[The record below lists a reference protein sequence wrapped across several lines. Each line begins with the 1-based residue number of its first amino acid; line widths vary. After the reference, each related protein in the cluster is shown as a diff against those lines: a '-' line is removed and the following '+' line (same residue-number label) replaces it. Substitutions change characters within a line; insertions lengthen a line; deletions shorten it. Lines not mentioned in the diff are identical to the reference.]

1 MRFPVITATLEKVM
15 RRSAFHAIVVML
27 LTFAPSLPRQAAAQI
42 MVMAASPD
50 ASAGATKGAPGF
62 QVPVD
67 EALQAAFADF
77 ERHAG
82 RKAWE
87 KAFTA
92 LSELPPDKRTGMLE
106 DGNGYLISA
115 KERIWNAL
123 VSLPPD
129 GREAYRIF
137 FEPRA
142 EKLFATLSDKPKQGP
157 GEALKVLE
165 ELFDQYFL
173 TSAGDNAADLLGD
186 ARFEQGQF
194 DEAARCWTAI
204 LDHHPNTDLSE
215 ARLQVKRALALAQ
228 SGRQSEFDALRRQV
242 SQRYATQKVA
252 LGGRDVNPAEFLE
265 AIKPVGGPADLER
278 TTTTPPGAPPKVVG
292 PEWQVQF
299 VSDRGNRQLTSA
311 VSSNPWY
318 RSGMETYVPVWAA
331 DGERV
336 YCNWFGLCFAV
347 DIATGKLLWRTEK
360 FTQMYERFS
369 NIQQYALDYDSFTI
383 AAAEGVV
390 LAVTVPADQL
400 NNWQPQ
406 NRLIAYDAKTGAQK
420 WKSADLSGLQNT
432 SFTGNPVINGH
443 AALVV
448 THEQGQTELTLRQ
461 INLSDGREIWSQKLG
476 TAEGRTNRFRG
487 NMTLRAPA
495 LLKRGDR
502 LFVLVNSGA
511 MVEFNLKTKAVA
523 SIFRFDKPP
532 GGQGEEYF
540 YYYAPLD
547 ETTLLHSRGALFE
560 QDGRLYFKESGGTA
574 MYAVDPAARKQVWKR
589 PIKDSAQLVAVDAS
603 NCYLLSRELECIDRK
618 TQELKWAVM
627 LPVVGGGLSVVPA
640 EEGILV
646 FTSRGV
652 FEIAKDNGDV
662 TRIFRGEDLS
672 SIGGSLRV
680 VGGRAVCVSNR
691 SITAYPLQ
699 APQGEARGAGASQ

>member
-1 MRFPVITATLEKVM
+1 MRYRAITASVETVLEHTTIGVF
-15 RRSAFHAIVVML
+15 AVVFL
-27 LTFAPSLPRQAAAQI
+27 ALAAPLHRQARAQV
-42 MVMAASPD
+42 MVMPASVD
-50 ASAGATKGAPGF
+50 ESTEESQGAPGF

-67 EALQAAFADF
+67 EALQAAFTDF

-92 LSELPPDKRTGMLE
+92 LSELPADKRTGMLE
-106 DGNGYLISA
+106 DGNGYLIA
-115 KERIWNAL
+115 ARERIWNAL

-142 EKLFATLSDKPKQGP
+142 EKLFATLPERQKQGP
-157 GEALKVLE
+157 GEALKVIE
-165 ELFDQYFL
+165 ELYDQYFL
-173 TSAGDNAADLLGD
+173 TSVGDNAADLLGD

-194 DEAARCWTAI
+194 EEAARCWTAI

-215 ARLQVKRALALAQ
+215 ARLQVKRALALAL
-228 SGRQSEFDALRRQV
+228 SGRQTEFDALRRQV
-242 SQRYATQKVA
+242 SQRYATQKVS
-252 LGGRDVNPAEFLE
+252 LGGREVNPAEFL
-265 AIKPVGGPADLER
+265 AGVRPAGGATVSADVA
-278 TTTTPPGAPPKVVG
+278 TVPPGAPPKLVE
-292 PEWQVQF
+292 PEWQLQF

-318 RSGMETYVPVWAA
+318 RTGMETYVPVWAT

-347 DIATGKLLWRTEK
+347 DLASGKLLWRTEK
-360 FTQMYERFS
+360 FTQMYERFA
-369 NIQQYALDYDSFTI
+369 NIQQYSLNYDSFTI

-390 LAVTVPADQL
+390 LAVSVPADQL

-406 NRLIAYDAKTGAQK
+406 NRLIAYDAKTGAER
-420 WKSADLSGLQNT
+420 WKSADMPGLQ
-432 SFTGNPVINGH
+432 SAGFTGSPVISGST
-443 AALVV
+443 ALAV

-461 INLSDGREIWSQKLG
+461 INLADGKELWSQKLG
-476 TAEGRTNRFRG
+476 TAEGQTNRWRG
-487 NMTLRAPA
+487 TTMLKPPS
-495 LLKRGDR
+495 LLLRGDR
-502 LFVLVNSGA
+502 LFVLVNAGA
-511 MVEFNLKTKAVA
+511 LVEFNLKTRSVA
-523 SIFRFDKPP
+523 SVFRFDKPP
-532 GGQGEEYF
+532 GGEGQEYY

-547 ETTLLHSRGALFE
+547 EATLLHTRGALFE
-560 QDGRLYFKESGGTA
+560 QDGLLYFKESGGTA
-574 MYAVDPAARKQVWKR
+574 MYAVDPAARKQAWKR
-589 PIKDSAQLVAVDAS
+589 PIKDSAQLVAMDAS
-603 NCYLLSRELECIDRK
+603 HCYLLSRELECIDRR

-640 EEGILV
+640 ENGILV

-652 FEIAKDNGDV
+652 FEISRDNGDV

-680 VGGRAVCVSNR
+680 VGGRLLCVSNR
-691 SITAYPLQ
+691 TITAYPLT
-699 APQGEARGAGASQ
+699 AEAAGD

>member
-1 MRFPVITATLEKVM
+1 MRYRAITASVETVFEHTPIGVF
-15 RRSAFHAIVVML
+15 AVVFL
-27 LTFAPSLPRQAAAQI
+27 ALAAPVHRQAAAQVMI
-42 MVMAASPD
+42 MAASAD
-50 ASAGATKGAPGF
+50 ASAEETKGAPGF

-67 EALQAAFADF
+67 EALQAAFTDF

-82 RKAWE
+82 RKTWE

-92 LSELPPDKRTGMLE
+92 LSELPADKRTGMLE
-106 DGNGYLISA
+106 DGNGYLIAA

-142 EKLFATLSDKPKQGP
+142 EKLFATLPDRQKQGP
-157 GEALKVLE
+157 GEALKVVE
-165 ELFDQYFL
+165 ELYDQYFL
-173 TSAGDNAADLLGD
+173 TSVGDNAADLLGD

-194 DEAARCWTAI
+194 EEAARCWTAI

-215 ARLQVKRALALAQ
+215 ARLQVKRALALAL
-228 SGRQSEFDALRRQV
+228 SGRQSEFEALRRQV
-242 SQRYATQKVA
+242 SQRYATQKVS

-265 AIKPVGGPADLER
+265 GVQPAGGALDKGPA
-278 TTTTPPGAPPKVVG
+278 TNIPPGAPPKVVE
-292 PEWQVQF
+292 PEWQLQF

-311 VSSNPWY
+311 VTSNPWY
-318 RSGMETYVPVWAA
+318 RTGMETYVPVWAT
-331 DGERV
+331 DGERA

-347 DIATGKLLWRTEK
+347 DLATGKLVWRTEK
-360 FTQMYERFS
+360 FTQMYERFA
-369 NIQQYALDYDSFTI
+369 NIQQYSLNYDSFTI
-383 AAAEGVV
+383 AAAEGIV
-390 LAVTVPADQL
+390 LAVSVPADQL

-406 NRLIAYDAKTGAQK
+406 NRLMAYDAITGAAK
-420 WKSADLSGLQNT
+420 WKSADIAGLQSA
-432 SFTGNPVINGH
+432 SFTGSPVISGH
-443 AALVV
+443 TALAV

-461 INLSDGREIWSQKLG
+461 INLADGKELWSQKLG

-487 NMTLRAPA
+487 TMMLQPPSLLR
-495 LLKRGDR
+495 RGDR
-502 LFVLVNSGA
+502 LFVLVNAGA
-511 MVEFNLKTKAVA
+511 LVEFNLKTRSVA

-532 GGQGEEYF
+532 GGEGQEYY

-547 ETTLLHSRGALFE
+547 EATLLHTRGALFE
-560 QDGRLYFKESGGTA
+560 QDGLLYFKESGGTA
-574 MYAVDPAARKQVWKR
+574 MYAVDPAARKQAWKR
-589 PIKDSAQLVAVDAS
+589 PVKDSAQLVAMDAS
-603 NCYLLSRELECIDRK
+603 HCYLLSRELECIDRK

-640 EEGILV
+640 ENGVLV

-652 FEIAKDNGDV
+652 FEISRENGDV

-680 VGGRAVCVSNR
+680 VGGRLLCVSNR
-691 SITAYPLQ
+691 SITAYPLTEE
-699 APQGEARGAGASQ
+699 AAGE

>member
-1 MRFPVITATLEKVM
+1 VLLFA
-15 RRSAFHAIVVML
+15 SA
-27 LTFAPSLPRQAAAQI
+27 APIHRQAAAQV
-42 MVMAASPD
+42 MVMAAPAD
-50 ASAGATKGAPGF
+50 ESAEATKGAPGF

-92 LSELPPDKRTGMLE
+92 LSELPADKRTGMLE
-106 DGNGYLISA
+106 DGNGYLIAA

-142 EKLFATLSDKPKQGP
+142 EKLFATLLDKQQQGP
-157 GEALKVLE
+157 GVALKVVE
-165 ELFDQYFL
+165 ELYDQYFL
-173 TSAGDNAADLLGD
+173 TSVGDNAADLLGD

-215 ARLQVKRALALAQ
+215 ARLQVKRALALAL
-228 SGRQSEFDALRRQV
+228 SGRQSEFEALRRQV
-242 SQRYATQKVA
+242 SQRYATQNVS
-252 LGGRDVNPAEFLE
+252 LGGREVNPAEFLE
-265 AIKPVGGPADLER
+265 GVKPAVGGSVKGPA
-278 TTTTPPGAPPKVVG
+278 TNVPPGAPPKVVE

-360 FTQMYERFS
+360 FTQMYERFA
-369 NIQQYALDYDSFTI
+369 NIQQYSLDYDSFTI

-390 LAVTVPADQL
+390 LAVSVPADQL

-406 NRLIAYDAKTGAQK
+406 NRLIAYDAKTGAEK
-420 WKSADLSGLQNT
+420 WKSADIAGLQNS
-432 SFTGNPVINGH
+432 SFTGSPVISGNT
-443 AALVV
+443 ALAV

-461 INLSDGREIWSQKLG
+461 INLADGKELWSQKLG

-487 NMTLRAPA
+487 NTTLKAPG
-495 LLKRGDR
+495 LLKRGNR

-511 MVEFNLKTKAVA
+511 MVEFNLKSKSVA

-560 QDGRLYFKESGGTA
+560 QDGLLYFKESGGTA

-589 PIKDSAQLVAVDAS
+589 PIKDSAQLVAVDAT
-603 NCYLLSRELECIDRK
+603 NCYLLSRELECVDRK

-627 LPVVGGGLSVVPA
+627 LPVVGGGLSVVPS
-640 EEGILV
+640 EVGILV

-652 FEIAKDNGDV
+652 FEIDKGNGDV

-672 SIGGSLRV
+672 SIGGSLRI

-691 SITAYPLQ
+691 SITAYPLT
-699 APQGEARGAGASQ
+699 APEGEAGGGAGAAE